1 MKTILIIT
9 LVSIITISCITT
21 KQSTPQQTTTVSYKI
36 VSEEDLSF
44 VEDNRMVKR
53 TQCKVLID
61 RNSNKQELKSISKEI
76 IENLISKKYQNAVTI
91 LYYLPNTNINGGYT
105 AGMVDWA
112 PFGDWGKSNEV
123 WTGDYSKH
131 DYKIIVGGVFGEIVD
146 MANTRL
152 SEKKRQEIYYN
163 FYKLV
168 KFQNTEYDIAYKKIA
183 KKYGIDVELVPNII
197 MEGLTKEWRMPF
209 H

>member
-9 LVSIITISCITT
+9 LVSIITISCVTT

-61 RNSNKQELKSISKEI
+61 RNSNEQELKSISKEI
-76 IENLISKKYQNAVTI
+76 IENLISKEYQNAVTI
-91 LYYLPNTNINGGYT
+91 LYYLPNTNTNGGYT

-112 PFGDWGKSNEV
+112 PYGDWGKSNEV
-123 WTGDYSKH
+123 WTGDYTKH
-131 DYKIIVGGVFGEIVD
+131 DYKIVVGGVFGKIVEPTD
-146 MANTRL
+146 TKI
-152 SEKKRQEIYYN
+152 SEKKRQEIFYN
-163 FYKLV
+163 LV
-168 KFQNTEYDIAYKKIA
+168 KLQDTGFDSKRAYKKIA
-183 KKYGIDVELVPNII
+183 KRYDVDVKLVEDIV
-197 MEGLTKEWRMPF
+197 MEGLTKNWRMP
-209 H
+209 